1 MKVLQMKVLQMKSVQ
16 KILMMWGLMLVASVT
31 NAAGLLRPTN
41 AQLPELTIKEHH
53 VDVVIESGYVTTSI
67 EQVFGN
73 PHNQDL
79 DALYSFPVPEKA
91 AVGEFTYW
99 IDGLPVT
106 GEVVRKQKARKIYEQ
121 QKAAGQEVAL
131 VEKNTYKTFDISVS
145 PVRAQSDVRIRLVY
159 IQAVHVDLGVGRYLY
174 PLEDGGVDEAAL
186 AFWSR
191 NEAVS
196 EKFSF
201 NLRLK
206 SGYPLEAIR
215 LPKHPS
221 ANIQQVSAQEW
232 TVSLVNDVQQR
243 DVLQG
248 TSGKRDGQD
257 KEKRDKESRDKEET
271 VQINEAQINEVTQTS
286 STNLISPTASVIKLN
301 QDIAVY
307 WRLQDGLPGSVDM
320 QVYREEGKVKGT
332 FMMTLTPGDDLA
344 PIYNG
349 SDWVFVLD
357 ISGSMQGKYATLVEG
372 VRQGLDKLRPEDRFR
387 VVLFNNSATELS
399 RGYLP
404 ATKTNVERMITSL
417 SNHGPNGGT
426 NLYEGMKKGLKGLDS
441 DRPTAMIL
449 VTDGVANVGVTEK
462 EGFLTLLE
470 RYDVRLFTFVMGN
483 SANRPLLQS
492 MTDISNGF
500 AVSISNSDDII
511 GQLMLA
517 VDKMTHQAFRDVS
530 VHINGGGVAD
540 VTPQKLQTLYRG
552 EQLVVMGHYFKSGN
566 VTVTMKGKIGAEKK
580 QYQTTITLPDI
591 DESNPEL
598 ERLWAFEKI
607 EQLQSQIDYLGE
619 DSDIKQAMVETA
631 LEYGLV
637 TDFTSMIVVRDEVFQ
652 QQGIAR
658 NNKKRV
664 EKEQN
669 ARNVRQQQQ
678 AKPARVDS
686 HQPMFSSPRAS
697 GGGGSINTWLLFVML
712 GALYLRLQLVT
723 KR

>member
-1 MKVLQMKVLQMKSVQ
+1 MKSIQAIV
-16 KILMMWGLMLVASVT
+16 MVWSLMLVASLT

-73 PHNQDL
+73 HHNQDL

-99 IDGLPVT
+99 IDGLPVV
-106 GEVVRKQKARKIYEQ
+106 GEVVRKQKARKIYDQ

-131 VEKNTYKTFDISVS
+131 VEKNAYKTFDISVS
-145 PVRAQSDVRIRLVY
+145 PVKAHSDVRIRLVY
-159 IQAVHVDLGVGRYLY
+159 VQAVHVDLGVGRYLY

-191 NEAVS
+191 NETVS

-206 SGYPLEAIR
+206 SGYPLGAMR
-215 LPKHPS
+215 LPKHPA
-221 ANIQQVSAQEW
+221 ANIQQLSPQEW
-232 TVSLVNDVQQR
+232 EVSLVNVAQQR
-243 DVLQG
+243 GVLTG
-248 TSGKRDGQD
+248 ERLKNKRGSLDD
-257 KEKRDKESRDKEET
+257 
-271 VQINEAQINEVTQTS
+271 VQINELTKAS
-286 STNLISPTASVIKLN
+286 STNSIPTTASVIKLN

-320 QVYREEGKVKGT
+320 QVYREAGKAKGT

-349 SDWVFVLD
+349 GDWIFVLD

-399 RGYLP
+399 RGYLA
-404 ATKTNVERMITSL
+404 ATKPNVERMIASL

-441 DRPTAMIL
+441 DRSTAMIL

-462 EGFLTLLE
+462 KGFLKLLE
-470 RYDVRLFTFVMGN
+470 RYDTRLFTFVMGN

-530 VHINGGGVAD
+530 IHIDGGGVAD
-540 VTPQKLQTLYRG
+540 ITPEKLQTLYQG
-552 EQLVVMGHYFKSGN
+552 EQLVVMGHYFKPGN
-566 VTVTMKGKIGAEKK
+566 VTVTMKGKIGAGNK
-580 QYQTTITLPDI
+580 QYKTTIALPDI
-591 DESNPEL
+591 DETNPEL

-607 EQLQSQIDYLGE
+607 EQLQNRIDYFGE
-619 DSDIKQAMVETA
+619 DADISQAMVETA

-637 TDFTSMIVVRDEVFQ
+637 TESTSMIVVREEVFQ
-652 QQGIAR
+652 QQGITR

-669 ARNVRQQQQ
+669 ARKVRKQQQ
-678 AKPARVDS
+678 ATSARVDS
-686 HQPMFSSPRAS
+686 HQPMFSRPRAS
-697 GGGGSINTWLLFVML
+697 GGGGSISGWLLFVML
-712 GALYLRLQLVT
+712 GSVCLRLQSVT

>member
-1 MKVLQMKVLQMKSVQ
+1 MKS
-16 KILMMWGLMLVASVT
+16 ILTVLMVWGLTLSASFV
-31 NAAGLLRPTN
+31 NAAGLLQPRNT
-41 AQLPELTIKEHH
+41 QLPGLSIKEHH
-53 VDVVIESGYVTTSI
+53 VEVVIESGYVTTSI
-67 EQVFGN
+67 DQVFGN

-99 IDGLPVT
+99 IDGQPVI

-121 QKAAGQEVAL
+121 QKAVGQGVAL
-131 VEKNTYKTFDISVS
+131 VEKNAYKTFDISVS
-145 PVRAQSDVRIRLVY
+145 PVRANSDVRIRLVY
-159 IQAVHVDLGVGRYLY
+159 VQAVHVDLGVGRYLY
-174 PLEDGGVDEAAL
+174 PLENGGVDEVAL

-206 SGYPLEAIR
+206 SGYPLDAMR
-215 LPKHPS
+215 LPKHPA
-221 ANIQQVSAQEW
+221 ANIQQVSPLEW
-232 TVSLVNDVQQR
+232 DVSLVNDVQQR
-243 DVLQG
+243 EVLAG
-248 TSGKRDGQD
+248 DSVKHDGQN
-257 KEKRDKESRDKEET
+257 T
-271 VQINEAQINEVTQTS
+271 TS
-286 STNLISPTASVIKLN
+286 SISSTIKLD

-307 WRLQDGLPGSVDM
+307 WRLQEGLPGSVDM
-320 QVYREEGKVKGT
+320 QTYREAGNVKGT

-349 SDWVFVLD
+349 GDWIFVLD

-399 RGYLP
+399 RGYLA
-404 ATKTNVERMITSL
+404 ATKPNVERMIASL

-441 DRPTAMIL
+441 DRSTAMIL

-462 EGFLTLLE
+462 KGFLKLLE
-470 RYDVRLFTFVMGN
+470 RYDTRLFTFVMGN

-530 VHINGGGVAD
+530 IHIDGGGVAD
-540 VTPQKLQTLYRG
+540 ITPEKLQTLYQG
-552 EQLVVMGHYFKSGN
+552 EQLVVMGHYFKPGN
-566 VTVTMKGKIGAEKK
+566 VTVTMKGKIGAGNK
-580 QYQTTITLPDI
+580 QYKTTIALPDI
-591 DESNPEL
+591 DETNPEL

-607 EQLQSQIDYLGE
+607 EQLQNRIDYFGE
-619 DSDIKQAMVETA
+619 DADISQAMVETA

-637 TDFTSMIVVRDEVFQ
+637 TESTSMIVVREEVFQ
-652 QQGIAR
+652 QQGITR

-669 ARNVRQQQQ
+669 ARKVRKQQQ
-678 AKPARVDS
+678 ATSARVDS
-686 HQPMFSSPRAS
+686 HQPMFSRPRAS
-697 GGGGSINTWLLFVML
+697 GGGGSISGWLLFVML
-712 GALYLRLQLVT
+712 GSVCLRLQSVT

>member
-1 MKVLQMKVLQMKSVQ
+1 
-16 KILMMWGLMLVASVT
+16 
-31 NAAGLLRPTN
+31 
-41 AQLPELTIKEHH
+41 
-53 VDVVIESGYVTTSI
+53 
-67 EQVFGN
+67 VFGN
-73 PHNQDL
+73 HHNQDL

-91 AVGEFTYW
+91 VVGEFTYW
-99 IDGLPVT
+99 IDGLPVV

-131 VEKNTYKTFDISVS
+131 VEKNAYKTFDISVS
-145 PVRAQSDVRIRLVY
+145 PVKAHSDVRIRLVY
-159 IQAVHVDLGVGRYLY
+159 VQAVHVDLGVGRYLY

-206 SGYPLEAIR
+206 SGYPLGAMR
-215 LPKHPS
+215 LPKHPA
-221 ANIQQVSAQEW
+221 ANIQQLSPQEW
-232 TVSLVNDVQQR
+232 KVSLVNAAQQR
-243 DVLQG
+243 VAIAGESL
-248 TSGKRDGQD
+248 KRKGEYQED
-257 KEKRDKESRDKEET
+257 KVQNQEE
-271 VQINEAQINEVTQTS
+271 VQINEVTQAS
-286 STNLISPTASVIKLN
+286 STNFIPSTASAIKLN

-307 WRLQDGLPGSVDM
+307 WRLQDGLPGSADM
-320 QVYREEGKVKGT
+320 QVYREAGNSKGT

-357 ISGSMQGKYATLVEG
+357 ISGSMQGKYATLAEG
-372 VRQGLDKLRPEDRFR
+372 VRQGLNKLRPEDRFR

-399 RGYLP
+399 RGYLA
-404 ATKTNVERMITSL
+404 ATKPNVERMITSL

-426 NLYEGMKKGLKGLDS
+426 NLYEGMKKGLNGLDS
-441 DRPTAMIL
+441 DRSTAMIL

-462 EGFLTLLE
+462 KGFLKLLE
-470 RYDVRLFTFVMGN
+470 RYDARLFTFVMGN

-530 VHINGGGVAD
+530 IHINGGGVAD
-540 VTPQKLQTLYRG
+540 ITPEKLQTLYRG
-552 EQLVVMGHYFKSGN
+552 EQLVVMGHYFKPGEI
-566 VTVTMKGKIGAEKK
+566 TVTMKGKIGAKK
-580 QYQTTITLPDI
+580 KRYKTTITLPDV
-591 DESNPEL
+591 DENNPEL

-607 EQLQSQIDYLGE
+607 EQLQRRIDYLGE
-619 DSDIKQAMVETA
+619 DADIQQAMVETA

-637 TDFTSMIVVRDEVFQ
+637 TDLTSMIVVREDVFQ
-652 QQGIAR
+652 QQGITR

-669 ARNVRQQQQ
+669 ARKGRKQQQ
-678 AKPARVDS
+678 AKPSRVDS

-697 GGGGSINTWLLFVML
+697 GGGGSINGWLLFVML
-712 GALYLRLQLVT
+712 GVLYLRMQLVT